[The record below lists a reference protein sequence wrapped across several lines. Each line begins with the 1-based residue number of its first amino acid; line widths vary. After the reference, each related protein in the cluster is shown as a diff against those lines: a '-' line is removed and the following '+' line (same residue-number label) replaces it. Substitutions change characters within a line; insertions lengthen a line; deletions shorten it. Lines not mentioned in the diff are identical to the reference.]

1 MPKVDRVN
9 FPKRKWDVEDWYA
22 NIDKISQE
30 LEWRPAFDVN
40 AGLLKMRDW
49 YLTADNVKYLNND
62 YSESR

>member
-1 MPKVDRVN
+1 
-9 FPKRKWDVEDWYA
+9 VEDWYA